1 MAYYG
6 GWENRLFVGK
16 ESTFGTAVTPAI
28 WIPYESFE
36 PRAHFEA
43 YSPQSFCGVRQDRGP
58 TQVAKQVIAGTFTFD
73 LFGTF
78 VSSKS
83 IMEWLLEL
91 ATSGDASITQ
101 DSFTFGLF
109 ETVNSKDFAGVR
121 IASVTISGSEGQP
134 IKVSM
139 SIIAKS
145 EATQGSP
152 VAIPA
157 TTAHPPAGMFY
168 DTTFAVGGSAV
179 TPQSFTLTIDNGLKS
194 VYLNSATPTLID
206 QFQRKVTLDLVMLKS
221 ASTYDLLRRTQT
233 SAPISSVTGQ
243 VVLKAHNL
251 DTSGTPG
258 NIYTT
263 ATIDFDKMDFQDAA
277 NSDPRDSH
285 KTETLKFVVKKPNTT
300 DNDIDITYATTT

>member
-16 ESTFGTAVTPAI
+16 ESVFGTAVTPAI

-43 YSPQSFCGVRQDRGP
+43 YTPQSFCGVRQDRGP

-78 VSSKS
+78 ISSKS

-91 ATSGDASITQ
+91 ATSGDSSITQ
-101 DSFTFGLF
+101 DSFTFQLF
-109 ETVNSKDFAGVR
+109 ETVNSKDLAGVR
-121 IASVTISGSEGQP
+121 IASTTISGSEGGP

-139 SIIAKS
+139 SVIAKT

-152 VAIPA
+152 VAYPS
-157 TTAHPPAGMFY
+157 TTPHPPAAMYY

-179 TPQSFTLTIDNGLKS
+179 TPQSFTLNVDNGLRA

-206 QFQRKVTLDLVMLKS
+206 QMQRKITLDLVMLKS
-221 ASTYDLLRRTQT
+221 ASTYDLLRRTT
-233 SAPISSVTGQ
+233 SSAPITSVTGQ

-251 DTSGTPG
+251 DTSATPG

-263 ATIDFDKMDFQDAA
+263 GTIDFDKMDFIDATPGDA
-277 NSDPRDSH
+277 RDGH